1 MVINSSGPDTYTNGV
16 GGLHGT
22 ADSVDS
28 NFLAEGNAVPDLG
41 AIGDAPQTS
50 LQAPIAVVGMACR
63 LPDEC
68 HSPEAFWRF
77 IERGNI
83 AKNRPPSS
91 RFNIDT
97 HVSLEQSLLAQN
109 PRRPSKTSIKKKHLK
124 RHLKRPSDKTTKKDY
139 TNRRSMM
146 DP

>member
-1 MVINSSGPDTYTNGV
+1 MVINNSGPDTYTNGV

-22 ADSVDS
+22 ADSVED
-28 NFLAEGNAVPDLG
+28 NFHVEDNAIPDLG
-41 AIGDAPQTS
+41 AIGDVPQGS
-50 LQAPIAVVGMACR
+50 PQAPIAVVGMACR

-97 HVSLEQSLLAQN
+97 HVSLEQSLLLA
-109 PRRPSKTSIKKKHLK
+109 
-124 RHLKRPSDKTTKKDY
+124 Y
-139 TNRRSMM
+139 TNRHSMIG
-146 DP
+146 P